1 MKLQV
6 RIIRL
11 KKIEII
17 VSDEVFELFPLEQGH
32 MQKYAASV
40 LKSSGISQYNVNIVL
55 INDEKITG
63 LNEKFKNRKSS
74 TDVLSFNLSDESSD
88 FVEGE
93 VYISLERAK
102 EQSLDYNV
110 SYEEEIIRLVTHG
123 LLHLAGRTHDS
134 EEEYQSMTEDTER
147 FVNDFYYGGEIN

>member
-1 MKLQV
+1 M
-6 RIIRL
+6 

-17 VSDEVFELFPLEQGH
+17 VSDEVYELFPLEQKH
-32 MQKYAASV
+32 LQKYTARV
-40 LKSSGISQYNVNIVL
+40 LKSIVISQYNVNIVF

-74 TDVLSFNLSDESSD
+74 TDVLIFNLSDGSSD
-88 FVEGE
+88 VVEGE

-110 SYEEEIIRLVTHG
+110 PYQEEIMRLVTHG